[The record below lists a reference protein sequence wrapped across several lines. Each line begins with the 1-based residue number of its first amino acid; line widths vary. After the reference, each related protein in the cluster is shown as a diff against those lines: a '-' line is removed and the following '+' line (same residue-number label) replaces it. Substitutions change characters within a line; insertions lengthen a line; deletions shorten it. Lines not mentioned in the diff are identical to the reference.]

1 MYGFGKHIAC
11 AVLCVLS
18 SPALAQEAPVL
29 PAADAVPQLPV
40 PASFDLQRKLP
51 LSARSASRA
60 PVEVTASGW
69 RTALPDAQRVAII
82 DFDAD
87 LLQAPLQADAAG
99 AVFGSASAPPA
110 APLELS
116 LAGRGYELAWLSE
129 TSDRT
134 NAYRYVTMRV
144 LNVPQSYAR
153 FTVTGNQVAGTVVT
167 PQATYRLLS
176 VESGKVAVYSLAGR
190 SKLAKYER
198 IAEHGSTDISALERR
213 HVQIERLAAI
223 QPKRAFLVD
232 RASHVTIEGGD
243 LGKVPAGPVAAST
256 VVSLVQDMSELTAAS
271 ANLRVKV
278 SKTLKQSGGQLVQ
291 FQQLINNVPVYYRNE
306 VIVDAAGKVM
316 GLTTNLV
323 DETWA
328 EDLPMIST
336 AEAQAAAIREIDSLT
351 KSHVQDYEL
360 LGATDLSYLLDGPRK
375 LVPYYTL
382 GIRTL
387 ADGEIY
393 GFAVNANSGVARR
406 LIPPA
411 EFGWRVCDGGPFAP
425 YASPITCSDT
435 GARIQ
440 WDQTYGAPRG
450 CLIPSRPRDGG
461 GGCREN
467 VPLGAHHAMTA
478 ANDVLKQVEA
488 YNPGACCDYIGGLD
502 KSVDVVFHTAA
513 RPEQAVYLPNV
524 GSIVG
529 GPVSWVGSIETTWHE
544 FGHHV
549 LYTGGT
555 KVNWNAVYGQTGRE
569 FESAF
574 VEAYGDL
581 MDAVIASNRPVGTG
595 LLDYG
600 DPWIHSDGA
609 FAPGGAARRDL
620 KDPAITSFSHMTNLK
635 TPHENGRAISKYF
648 YNVKVAA
655 NLNGLRLVE
664 FLLVTGREMED
675 FDHSGG
681 IDLIDLKTAMLRAAR
696 PDEPALRDAIEAQF
710 AAMFNNVPVP
720 APGGAPPTPGYPGVP
735 VPPFPVTPVFTG
747 CGTVNNAPV
756 TNWRVDWSPVPL
768 ATKYRSTG
776 LSSVRN
782 WTFESP
788 QPFVDV
794 YTNVNGTV
802 SVQSCNIANICSGP
816 SVSVSVF
823 HQSQCQN
830 F

>member
-1 MYGFGKHIAC
+1 MSGFGKHIAC

-18 SPALAQEAPVL
+18 STALMAQEAPVL
-29 PAADAVPQLPV
+29 PAPDAVPQLPV
-40 PASFDLQRKLP
+40 PASFDPQRKLP
-51 LSARSASRA
+51 LSARSASR
-60 PVEVTASGW
+60 PTVEVTASVG
-69 RTALPDAQRVAII
+69 RTALPDAQRIAII
-82 DFDAD
+82 DFDAS
-87 LLQAPLQADAAG
+87 LLQAPFQADAAG
-99 AVFGSASAPPA
+99 AAFGSASAPPA

-116 LAGRGYELAWLSE
+116 LPTRRYELAWVSE
-129 TSDRT
+129 TVDRT

-144 LNVPQSYAR
+144 LNVPQGYAR
-153 FTVTGNQVAGTVVT
+153 FTVTGDQVAGTLVT
-167 PQATYRLLS
+167 PQASYRLLS
-176 VESGKVAVYSLAGR
+176 VESGKVAVYSLTGR
-190 SKLAKYER
+190 SNRAKYKR
-198 IAEHGSTDISALERR
+198 IAEHGSADISSLERR
-213 HVQIERLAAI
+213 HVQIERLAQI

-243 LGKVPAGPVAAST
+243 LGVLTGPVAANT
-256 VVSLVQDMSELTAAS
+256 VVSLVQGLSELTAAP
-271 ANLRVKV
+271 ADLQVKI
-278 SKTLKQSGGQLVQ
+278 SRTLNQPEGQRVQ

-306 VIVDAAGKVM
+306 LLLDAAGKVM

-323 DETWA
+323 DAAWA
-328 EDLPMIST
+328 EDLPIIPT
-336 AEAQAAAIREIDSLT
+336 AQAQAAAIREIESLT
-351 KSHVQDYEL
+351 KAHVQDYEL
-360 LGATDLSYLLDGPRK
+360 LGATDLSYLLEGPRK

-393 GFAVNANSGVARR
+393 GFAVNAQSGVAIR

-411 EFGWRVCDGGPFAP
+411 EFGWRVCDGGPLPP
-425 YASPITCSDT
+425 YANPTTCSAN
-435 GARIQ
+435 ARIQ
-440 WDQTYGAPRG
+440 WDMTYGAARG

-467 VPLGAHHAMTA
+467 IPLGAHNGMTA

-502 KSVDVVFHTAA
+502 KSVDLVFNTAA
-513 RPEQAVYLPNV
+513 QPPPTTLYLPAV

-529 GPVSWVGSIETTWHE
+529 DYVVSIETVWHE

-555 KVNWNAVYGQTGRE
+555 KVNWQAVYGQSGRE

-581 MDAVIASNRPVGTG
+581 MDAVIASNRPVDTG
-595 LLDYG
+595 LKNYG
-600 DPWIHSDGA
+600 DPWIHADGQ
-609 FAPGGAARRDL
+609 FANSAARRDL
-620 KDPAITSFSHMTNLK
+620 KDPTLTSFSHMSNTK

-664 FLLVTGREMED
+664 FLLVMGREMED

-720 APGGAPPTPGYPGVP
+720 APGGTPATPGYPGVP
-735 VPPFPVTPVFTG
+735 VAPFPITPVFTG
-747 CGTVNNAPV
+747 CGMVNNARV

-788 QPFVDV
+788 QPFVDL